1 MKILYKILV
10 LACIAIIYISCDDT
24 VTVQDIDNR
33 TIPDSNVSYSK
44 DIRPI
49 LEVKCVSCH
58 GTNSVEGG
66 VNLTEW
72 TYFVDGMIVVPYY
85 PENSELVWVLE
96 EKATYS
102 HLGKKNYIPFTT
114 NQVRGTKTWIAE
126 GAKNN

>member
-1 MKILYKILV
+1 MKILYKILIV
-10 LACIAIIYISCDDT
+10 ACIAIIYISCDDT

-33 TIPDSNVSYSK
+33 VIPDSNVSYTK

-72 TYFVDGMIVVPYY
+72 TYFVDNRIVVRGEPD
-85 PENSELVWVLE
+85 NSILVWVLE
-96 EKATYS
+96 EKAGYS
-102 HLGKKNYIPFTT
+102 HLGKTNYIPMTA
-114 NQVRGTKTWIAE
+114 NQVRGVKTWIAE
-126 GAKNN
+126 GAQNN